1 MKTTMNWQRT
11 IRLGLF
17 LLLGGAVLACSD
29 NKKKNNNPTEPQEPV
44 PVITETFRGEIGQ
57 FEQECHFFSLTNA
70 GDVTLQITEAEPL
83 NTITLGLA
91 LGQPEVEDPNECANF
106 VEDTSVRLLEI
117 FTSSALQVGTYCSCV
132 GDVGNI
138 FPDKTVTYALQVT
151 HP

>member
-1 MKTTMNWQRT
+1 MNWQRS

-29 NKKKNNNPTEPQEPV
+29 DKKKNNNPTEPQEPV

-57 FEQECHFFSLTNA
+57 LETDCHFFSLTNI
-70 GDVTLQITEAEPL
+70 GDITIQITELEPL
-83 NTITLGLA
+83 GSITLGLA
-91 LGQPEVEDPNECANF
+91 LGTPAMEDPTACADF
-106 VEDTSVRLLEI
+106 ADDRSVRLLEV
-117 FTSSALQVGTYCSCV
+117 FTSTTLQPGAYCTCI

-138 FPDKTVTYALQVT
+138 FPDKTVTYAYEVT